1 MTDLSA
7 PVDLL
12 ADRTGYDPA
21 FLGPDVPIPEPA
33 TPEPT
38 VLLPYLH
45 YSVLLR
51 PDRRLAAVTA
61 LAMDGRKLVQ
71 LTRESDRWLF
81 DPRVP
86 AEQQTGNAVYRD
98 NDLDRG
104 HLVRRTSAVWGD
116 SPEEAEQA
124 NADTFYYPNAAPQAG
139 QFNKGKALWLGL
151 ENYVERHADTFDRRL
166 AVFAG
171 PVLEA
176 GDPPYRG
183 IQVPLRFWKVVAF
196 VHEGRLAATGYLLDQ
211 TPLID
216 DLDAALARAA
226 AAGEVPPL
234 GGFRTFQVPIADI
247 AALAG
252 VALDQL
258 AHVDRLPAPPAA
270 QAPAPGQVAGAWVP
284 LASLAD
290 IRL

>member
-1 MTDLSA
+1 
-7 PVDLL
+7 
-12 ADRTGYDPA
+12 
-21 FLGPDVPIPEPA
+21 
-33 TPEPT
+33 
-38 VLLPYLH
+38 VLLRYLH

-51 PDRRLAAVTA
+51 PDRRLAVVTA
-61 LAMDGRKLVQ
+61 LTMDGGKLVQ
-71 LTRESDRWLF
+71 ITRESDRWLF

-196 VHEGRLAATGYLLDQ
+196 VQDGALAATGYLLDQ
-211 TPLID
+211 SPLVD
-216 DLDAALARAA
+216 DLTAVLDAAA
-226 AAGEVPPL
+226 AAGEPPPL
-234 GGFRTFQVPIADI
+234 GAYRTFQVPIADI
-247 AALAG
+247 AMLAG
-252 VALDQL
+252 VRLDQL
-258 AHVDRLPAPPAA
+258 VAVDRLPAPPAEA
-270 QAPAPGQVAGAWVP
+270 PPAPGQPAGGWVE
-284 LASLAD
+284 LQTLD
-290 IRL
+290 DVRL